1 MIFIA
6 GFVFQQS
13 IILYNLTHPIPV
25 GRTRPPSNLPTWL
38 TGLPTYRD
46 VLRSDGQPT
55 RSTDSEGWSG
65 MLPSYGDAKGDE
77 LLIKSSITDS
87 RGLERDLEMG
97 IEGRSE
103 DVGMTVEESRSQST
117 PVGTIGVA

>member
-1 MIFIA
+1 
-6 GFVFQQS
+6 
-13 IILYNLTHPIPV
+13 
-25 GRTRPPSNLPTWL
+25 
-38 TGLPTYRD
+38 
-46 VLRSDGQPT
+46 
-55 RSTDSEGWSG
+55 

-77 LLIKSSITDS
+77 LLMKSSIRDS
-87 RGLERDLEMG
+87 RGLEGDLEMG